1 MKIRAIAMIFLM
13 VTLNTSAAQTPEQVV
28 EEIMTILQSG
38 ASYDYIGEPVSQ
50 LEHALQCAHR
60 AKNANADDETIVA
73 ALLHDIGH
81 LLIHDDTNGLGAA
94 DHEKIGRAY
103 VLEKGFSKKIADLI
117 RGHVDAKRYL
127 TFVNPTYYER
137 LSSAS
142 KETLV
147 MQGGPMT
154 EEQALEFE
162 QQPYFKDKLLL
173 RTWDEQSKLLNY
185 IVDSLESYRELLLK
199 VLTLYQAAHYKKYC
213 EYV

>member
-1 MKIRAIAMIFLM
+1 MKIRAIAMIFLLA
-13 VTLNTSAAQTPEQVV
+13 TLNASGVQTPEQVV
-28 EEIMTILQSG
+28 EDIMAILQQG
-38 ASYDYIGEPVSQ
+38 AAYDYIGEPISQ
-50 LEHALQCAHR
+50 LEHALQCAQR

-81 LLIHDDTNGLGAA
+81 LLVHDDTNGLGAA
-94 DHEKIGRAY
+94 DHEKIGAAY
-103 VLEKGFSKKIADLI
+103 VLEKGFSQKIADLI

-142 KETLV
+142 KETLIL
-147 MQGGPMT
+147 QGGPMD
-154 EEQALEFE
+154 EAQALEFE

>member
-28 EEIMTILQSG
+28 EEIMTILQHG
-38 ASYDYIGEPVSQ
+38 AAYDYIGEPVSQ
-50 LEHALQCAHR
+50 LEHALQCAQR

-94 DHEKIGRAY
+94 NHEKIGAAY
-103 VLEKGFSKKIADLI
+103 VLEKGFSQKIADLI
-117 RGHVDAKRYL
+117 QGHVDAKRYL

-142 KETLV
+142 KETLI

-154 EEQALEFE
+154 EAQALEFE